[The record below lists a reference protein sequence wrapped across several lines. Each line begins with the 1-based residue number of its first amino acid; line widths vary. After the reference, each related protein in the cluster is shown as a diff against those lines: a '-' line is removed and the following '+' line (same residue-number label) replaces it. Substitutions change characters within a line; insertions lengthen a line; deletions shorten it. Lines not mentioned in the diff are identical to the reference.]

1 MSDALQSLENQY
13 FYLTSHLSDLQ
24 AKYPAEPEKSKFMTQ
39 YVNSRRNYFNSI
51 NKIFHDDD
59 PAIVSLC
66 AQMKQQQSVIKK
78 EVETMADVA
87 KLLNDITTA
96 VQVGAKLASLA
107 G

>member
-1 MSDALQSLENQY
+1 VSDALQSLENQY
-13 FYLTSHLSDLQ
+13 FYLTSNLATLQ
-24 AKYPAEPEKSKFMTQ
+24 AKYPNEPEKSQFMTQ

-59 PAIVSLC
+59 PAIISLC
-66 AQMKQQQSVIKK
+66 KQMKQQQAVIKK
-78 EVETMADVA
+78 EVDTMSDVA